1 MMNYKEAEPQLKR
14 VEVKDNFWSFYQ
26 ELIRDVVLPY
36 QEQILKDEIPGAE
49 KSGAIQNLRIA
60 AGMEEGVFYGQ
71 VFQDSDIWKWL
82 EAVSY
87 ISNMEE
93 TGNLQEGAQQII
105 GLLERAQEEDGYLNT
120 YFQLKEPD
128 HKWQNLLECHELYC
142 AGHLI
147 EAAVADYE
155 MTGKCRLLN
164 PAIRLADLID
174 SRFGPGK
181 VRGIPGH
188 EEIELALLRLARATG
203 EQRYFDLAGYF
214 LAERGTEPNY
224 FAEEQKKRDWVYW
237 QMDLEERTYTQNHRP
252 VRDQDSAE
260 GHAVR
265 AMYLYTAMADM
276 AAAADDESLKAACRK
291 IWRNVTEKRMYITG
305 GVGSGAKGETFTV
318 DYDLPNDR
326 AYAETCAAVGLVFWA
341 RKMLNIALDG
351 NYADVMERALY
362 NGVLGGMGRDG
373 RHFFYVNPLEVVPG
387 ISGQVPGYEHVRPVR
402 PRWYACACC
411 PPNIARLLASLGKYA
426 WGEAPGF
433 VYSHLYLGGIFHAAQ
448 NRISW
453 KTVTDYP
460 WEGRILYEVYNSENE
475 EQTALVIRIPGWCPS
490 YSLSVNGKECTNGH
504 ENRQGYITIKRAWKK
519 GDTVCLQLSME
530 IKRIYANLMVRE
542 DTGCIALMRGPL
554 VYCIEEADNGTG
566 QNALLLPAGSEVRE
580 YRKYDGALGDY
591 VGLEA
596 DGLRLEDNR
605 DALYSET
612 PPREVNTRICAVPY
626 FLWGNRQAGEM
637 RVWIREK

>member
-1 MMNYKEAEPQLKR
+1 MKNYIEAEPQLKGI
-14 VEVKDNFWSFYQ
+14 EVKDKFWSFYQ

-49 KSGAIQNLRIA
+49 KSGAIRNLRIA
-60 AGMEEGVFYGQ
+60 AGLEEGEFYGQ
-71 VFQDSDIWKWL
+71 VFQDSDVSKWL

-93 TGNLQEGAQQII
+93 TGKLEESARQVIH
-105 GLLERAQEEDGYLNT
+105 LLELAQEDDGYLNT

-155 MTGKCRLLN
+155 MSGRRTFLN
-164 PAIRLADLID
+164 LAMRLADLID

-188 EEIELALLRLARATG
+188 EEIELALLRLWKVTK

-214 LAERGTEPNY
+214 LEERGTDPNY
-224 FAEEQKKRDWVYW
+224 FAEEKSRKAW
-237 QMDLEERTYTQNHRP
+237 MDPAERNYTQNHRP
-252 VRDQDSAE
+252 IREQDTAE

-276 AAAADDESLKAACRK
+276 AAWTADEELKAACVRLWK
-291 IWRNVTEKRMYITG
+291 NVTEKRMYITG

-341 RKMLNIALDG
+341 RKMLVLELNG
-351 NYADVMERALY
+351 KYADVMERALY

-387 ISGQVPGYEHVRPVR
+387 ISGEVPGYEHVRPVR
-402 PRWYACACC
+402 PKWYACACC

-426 WGEAPGF
+426 WGESRGC
-433 VYSHLYLGGIFHAAQ
+433 VYSHLYLGGVFHSVQ
-448 NRISW
+448 NGISW
-453 KTVTDYP
+453 KAVTDYP
-460 WEGRILYEVYNSENE
+460 WAGGIQYEVCENE
-475 EQTALVIRIPGWCPS
+475 KKEQSCLAVRIPGWCSS
-490 YSLSVNGKECTNGH
+490 YSLLVNGIECTKEYGATD
-504 ENRQGYITIKRAWKK
+504 GYVSIKREWTK
-519 GDTVCLQLSME
+519 GDTVCLQLCME
-530 IKRIYANLMVRE
+530 VKRIYAHLCVRE
-542 DTGCIALMRGPL
+542 DAGCTALMRGPL
-554 VYCIEEADNGTG
+554 VYCMEEADNGKG
-566 QNALLLPAGSEVRE
+566 QNALLLPAGSEIIE
-580 YRKYDGALGDY
+580 KQKSDAALGDY
-591 VGLEA
+591 IGLEA
-596 DGLRLEDNR
+596 AGLRLEGDSE
-605 DALYSET
+605 ALYSET
-612 PPREVNTRICAVPY
+612 PPRAIETKICAVPY
-626 FLWGNRQAGEM
+626 FLWGNRTAGEM
-637 RVWIREK
+637 RVWIRET